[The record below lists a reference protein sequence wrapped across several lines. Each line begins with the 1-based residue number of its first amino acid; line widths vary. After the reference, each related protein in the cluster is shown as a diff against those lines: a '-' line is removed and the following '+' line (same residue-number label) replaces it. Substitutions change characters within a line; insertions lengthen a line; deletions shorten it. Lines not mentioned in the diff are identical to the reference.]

1 MWSSPLQ
8 VVIYLGLLLVVR
20 ECYTPAVLRRQG
32 RALVALRASTE
43 FPRSS
48 PPPVQPEDEADEED
62 RKLELQ
68 MAREQYDTLRG
79 DSGPLLRTSQFL
91 SWDEIVDVLD
101 SGIIDRETMEI
112 ILKESGVA
120 GEFMTFEQYFEVVD
134 LVNEVSLALEEE
146 EEGEDG
152 EHEGNVVAGDDA
164 LNWLPQNDAEE
175 EPAIS
180 QEALDAMLAAMGM
193 RKRSAEP
200 K

>member
-1 MWSSPLQ
+1 MWSLHQ
-8 VVIYLGLLLVVR
+8 VVLLGLGLL
-20 ECYTPAVLRRQG
+20 AVSDGYSPLAPQLLRSP
-32 RALVALRASTE
+32 VLRASSTE
-43 FPRSS
+43 LPRSS
-48 PPPVQPEDEADEED
+48 PPPVQPENDADEED

-112 ILKESGVA
+112 ILNESGVG

-134 LVNEVSLALEEE
+134 LVNQVSLALEEE
-146 EEGEDG
+146 EEDEGEG
-152 EHEGNVVAGDDA
+152 HEGNVAGGDDA
-164 LNWLPQNDAEE
+164 LDWLPQNNAEEE
-175 EPAIS
+175 EPAVN
-180 QEALDAMLAAMGM
+180 QEAVERMLSAMGM
-193 RKRSAEP
+193 KKRP